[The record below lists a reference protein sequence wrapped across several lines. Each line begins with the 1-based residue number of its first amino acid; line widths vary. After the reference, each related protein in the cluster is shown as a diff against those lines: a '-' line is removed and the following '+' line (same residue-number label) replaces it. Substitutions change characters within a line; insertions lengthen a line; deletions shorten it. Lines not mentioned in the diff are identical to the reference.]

1 MLKYLALQLD
11 LDSRLLMDLR
21 LPYEPG
27 PEFGE
32 RILMLR
38 LCYAWP
44 RMDLGLWILDYETL
58 SGAVRLVL

>member
-1 MLKYLALQLD
+1 MD
-11 LDSRLLMDLR
+11 LDNERIFAS
-21 LPYEPG
+21 PNEPG

-32 RILMLR
+32 RILMLRREDPLMLR